1 MQPPR
6 HSLPVRFA
14 SDERGAVLVE
24 MALITPLVILLSA
37 GVFEFSNIIHTKL
50 LLEAGVIDAARYIAR
65 CGGPDE
71 ATCDARGANLAVNGD
86 ETNTSPRVDGWL
98 VADVDVNYLS
108 VDAVAED
115 GTKLYR
121 SNTTEVRVVQVSTAY
136 AYPGT
141 GLWDFLGFGDLTL
154 TAAHEERVMGW

>member
-1 MQPPR
+1 MR
-6 HSLPVRFA
+6 IRSKSLIARLGT
-14 SDERGAVLVE
+14 DEGGAVLVE
-24 MALITPLVILLSA
+24 MALVTPLVILLSA

-65 CGGPDE
+65 CSDPD
-71 ATCDARGANLAVNGD
+71 ATCESSGSNLAANAEVSGG
-86 ETNTSPRVDGWL
+86 SARIDGW
-98 VADVDVNYLS
+98 VPADVAVNYLS

-115 GTKLYR
+115 GTQIYR
-121 SNTTEVRVVQVSTAY
+121 SNTAEVRIVQVSTTY

-141 GLWDFLGFGDLTL
+141 GLWDFLGFGDLAL